1 MKQLYTVPL
10 KRSYDDNMSRCQVGP
25 YNTERLLAFLN
36 DLHQRLV
43 PEQDQEGENMR
54 TFVIT
59 WDNVAF
65 HHSQAITTWF
75 EVHPRLNVPDT
86 NPAVPEPTSVQD
98 LPNCEPTKES
108 LYSLYELQGVLGRGS
123 FGTVYKAIRKTDGR
137 QFAIKRLCKWNN
149 TRSIQ
154 IHIVAAE
161 QEPGLVCCSGG
172 ALFVVSAGGC
182 KIEAYNLQQEGCP
195 LICRFS
201 SMGSVLSIRHSAV
214 GDYLVT
220 IEEKNKAT
228 YLRAYTNW
236 RYQAAEKTRVGVR
249 LLGHLLRGSS
259 FRGTPK
265 EQMEII
271 EIPLFEPPLCM
282 ACCSITGDLLV
293 GCAKSLV
300 VFSLKR
306 QTLSEQLSVLDFERV
321 LILHIQGWSPSQVA
335 FCAGYVALQT
345 DLEILVVKLTPRQKS
360 SQAADEHALLPED
373 IMTETSLDEDAEMT
387 KDGLSPL
394 HEQEDFFLFPKHQEM
409 LGNDAQ
415 ECGISLVLEWTG
427 MEADS
432 RGDMSVVYVLFRR
445 FAPDF
450 FQGCSVEET
459 HLHSLQLRPMF
470 SGKQEE
476 ASISKRGEPTCM
488 FVFFSL
494 PNTGYMY
501 SLKNTVELMSTYQY
515 PEKAHQAVLSD
526 QFLYVITR
534 NALQCFT
541 VRCSAVAARVDD
553 PYIDTTMKACPPIT
567 MEVCALRI
575 QLFIGLKI
583 LCQDGNHIVLLTAAD
598 VDSKEDT
605 ERPARKNTSRKTSV
619 CKATEPADSGHGW
632 NLYVISSV
640 STLQLYREIVEY
652 SKRYEQSLSHS
663 CIHLLSE
670 GHLLLRTAL
679 LSLHDCDSAERAQ
692 LQEAFQESCAHLG
705 DCFSRFDKK
714 DCHLAL
720 PYYKMSGLSVTDV
733 IKRNMSMSGI
743 SNGYGKGFIFFLKH
757 SIYEETMEELSK
769 DVADKVL
776 DIFSVAEP
784 AQLPHVVSSPSM
796 LNADPDSAMTHLKQL
811 EDSGAPSITLS
822 LCTAS
827 LALRKGDLNSYR
839 QQMDRHAEML
849 QVYGF
854 IEEPK
859 LLLHGRGKAVL
870 PTILAQHLRD
880 TQEGLLVAAVVALH
894 ENSKIRLEEAD
905 LFFQELCKDGVEVDS
920 SPQLLVDFWEAL
932 LVASSHESII
942 QELLFR
948 LTSVYID
955 RITRRDHSGIRAL
968 KTAEDLSL
976 LCGPTLEVSSILP
989 LLEQLSES
997 DNTGLSVHVLCATKL
1012 GQHERSIVRLLDRCP
1027 QAIISYA
1034 NNELQNDKLSLWW
1047 QKLFPEVCDRIRKTG
1062 NDTVLLSALKETLV
1076 VASKE
1081 LNPLEFLDLLPD
1093 DGTAH
1098 FFLPH
1103 LLECSQ

>member
-1 MKQLYTVPL
+1 MVHVYNCHPL
-10 KRSYDDNMSRCQVGP
+10 
-25 YNTERLLAFLN
+25 A
-36 DLHQRLV
+36 
-43 PEQDQEGENMR
+43 
-54 TFVIT
+54 
-59 WDNVAF
+59 
-65 HHSQAITTWF
+65 SQ
-75 EVHPRLNVPDT
+75 
-86 NPAVPEPTSVQD
+86 
-98 LPNCEPTKES
+98 
-108 LYSLYELQGVLGRGS
+108 
-123 FGTVYKAIRKTDGR
+123 
-137 QFAIKRLCKWNN
+137 
-149 TRSIQ
+149 
-154 IHIVAAE
+154 HIVSAE
-161 QEPGLVCCSGG
+161 QEPGLVCCGGG
-172 ALFVVSAGGC
+172 ALFVVSGC
-182 KIEAYNLQQEGCP
+182 KVEAFSLRREGCP

-201 SMGSVLSIRHSAV
+201 CMGSVLSVQHSAV

-282 ACCSITGDLLV
+282 ACCSLTGDLLV

-345 DLEILVVKLTPRQKS
+345 DLEVLVVKLTQRQKS
-360 SQAADEHALLPED
+360 SQAAEEHTLLPED

-387 KDGLSPL
+387 KDGFSPL

-409 LGNDAQ
+409 LGNEAQ
-415 ECGISLVLEWTG
+415 ECGISLVLEWTS
-427 MEADS
+427 MEAES

-459 HLHSLQLRPMF
+459 RLHSLQLHPMF
-470 SGKQEE
+470 TGKQEE
-476 ASISKRGEPTCM
+476 ASISKGGEPTCV

-501 SLKNTVELMSTYQY
+501 SLKNTVELVSTYQY

-541 VRCSAVAARVDD
+541 VRCSAVAARVED

-583 LCQDGNHIVLLTAAD
+583 VCQDGNHIVLLTAAD

-605 ERPARKNTSRKTSV
+605 ERPARKNTESREHRTLTGILVAVGLEPSSTPTLESLLSRSFLSRKTSV
-619 CKATEPADSGHGW
+619 CKSTEPADSGHGW
-632 NLYVISSV
+632 NLYVITSV

-652 SKRYEQSLSHS
+652 SKRYEQSSPLSQS

-679 LSLHDCDSAERAQ
+679 LQQDCESAERAQ

-705 DCFSRFDKK
+705 DCFSRFNKK

-720 PYYKMSGLSVTDV
+720 PYYKMSGLTVTDV
-733 IKRNMSMSGI
+733 IKRAMSMSSV
-743 SNGYGKGFIFFLKH
+743 SNGYGNGFIFFLKH
-757 SIYEETMEELSK
+757 SLYEETMEELSQ
-769 DVADKVL
+769 DMADKVL
-776 DIFSVAEP
+776 EIFSVAEP
-784 AQLPHVVSSPSM
+784 TQLPHVVSSPSM
-796 LNADPDSAMTHLKQL
+796 LNADPDSAMTHLRQL
-811 EDSGAPSITLS
+811 EASGAPSITLS
-822 LCTAS
+822 LCIAS
-827 LALRKGDLNSYR
+827 LALRKGDLHSYR
-839 QQMDRHAEML
+839 QQMDLHAEML

-859 LLLHGRGKAVL
+859 LLLHGRGKAVM

-905 LFFQELCKDGVEVDS
+905 LFFQELSKDGVEADS

-955 RITRRDHSGIRAL
+955 RITRRDRSVVKAL
-968 KTAEDLSL
+968 KTAEDLINSCSHYGMLYPWVSILTPVQFNITHDHQEDLHKLQSL

-989 LLEQLSES
+989 LLEQLSDS
-997 DNTGLSVHVLCATKL
+997 DGTGLSVHVLCATKL
-1012 GQHERSIVRLLDRCP
+1012 GQHETSIDRLLDRCP

-1034 NNELQNDKLSLWW
+1034 NHELQNDKLSLWW
-1047 QKLFPEVCDRIRKTG
+1047 QKLFPEVCDRIRTTG
-1062 NDTVLLSALKETLV
+1062 NDNTVLLSALKETLV
-1076 VASKE
+1076 VVAKE

>member
-1 MKQLYTVPL
+1 MVH
-10 KRSYDDNMSRCQVGP
+10 V
-25 YNTERLLAFLN
+25 YNCHPFA
-36 DLHQRLV
+36 
-43 PEQDQEGENMR
+43 
-54 TFVIT
+54 
-59 WDNVAF
+59 
-65 HHSQAITTWF
+65 SQ
-75 EVHPRLNVPDT
+75 
-86 NPAVPEPTSVQD
+86 
-98 LPNCEPTKES
+98 
-108 LYSLYELQGVLGRGS
+108 
-123 FGTVYKAIRKTDGR
+123 
-137 QFAIKRLCKWNN
+137 
-149 TRSIQ
+149 
-154 IHIVAAE
+154 HIVSAE
-161 QEPGLVCCSGG
+161 QEPGLVCCGGG

-182 KIEAYNLQQEGCP
+182 KIEAYALQREGCP

-201 SMGSVLSIRHSAV
+201 SMGSVLSLHHSAV

-259 FRGTPK
+259 FRGAPK

-282 ACCSITGDLLV
+282 ACCSLTGDLLV

-335 FCAGYVALQT
+335 FCAGYIALQT
-345 DLEILVVKLTPRQKS
+345 ELEVLVVKLTPRQKS
-360 SQAADEHALLPED
+360 SPAAEEHALLPED
-373 IMTETSLDEDAEMT
+373 IMTETSVNEDMT
-387 KDGLSPL
+387 KDGFSPL
-394 HEQEDFFLFPKHQEM
+394 HAQDDFFLFPKHQEM
-409 LGNDAQ
+409 LGNEAQ
-415 ECGISLVLEWTG
+415 ECGVSLVLEWTG
-427 MEADS
+427 MEAES
-432 RGDMSVVYVLFRR
+432 RGDMSAAYVLFRR

-459 HLHSLQLRPMF
+459 RLHSLQLHPMF
-470 SGKQEE
+470 TG
-476 ASISKRGEPTCM
+476 GEPTCM

-501 SLKNTVELMSTYQY
+501 SLKNTVELVSTYQY
-515 PEKAHQAVLSD
+515 PEKTHQAVLSD
-526 QFLYVITR
+526 QFLYIITR

-575 QLFIGLKI
+575 QLFIGLKV
-583 LCQDGNHIVLLTAAD
+583 LCQDGNQIVLLTAT
-598 VDSKEDT
+598 VMLF
-605 ERPARKNTSRKTSV
+605 RSRKTSV
-619 CKATEPADSGHGW
+619 CKPTEPADSGHGW
-632 NLYVISSV
+632 NLYVITSV

-652 SKRYEQSLSHS
+652 SKRYEQSSPSSQS
-663 CIHLLSE
+663 CVHLLSE

-679 LSLHDCDSAERAQ
+679 LLQDCESAERAQ
-692 LQEAFQESCAHLG
+692 LQQAFQESCAHLG
-705 DCFSRFDKK
+705 DRFSRFDKK

-720 PYYKMSGLSVTDV
+720 PYYKMSGLTVTDV
-733 IKRNMSMSGI
+733 IKRNMSMS
-743 SNGYGKGFIFFLKH
+743 SVSTGYGKGFIFFLKH
-757 SIYEETMEELSK
+757 SLYEETMEELSK
-769 DVADKVL
+769 DMADKVL
-776 DIFSVAEP
+776 EIFSVAEP

-796 LNADPDSAMTHLKQL
+796 LNADPDRAVTHLRQL
-811 EDSGAPSITLS
+811 EACGTPSITPS
-822 LCTAS
+822 LCMAS
-827 LALRKGDLNSYR
+827 LALRKCDLHSYR

-859 LLLHGRGKAVL
+859 LLLHGRGKSVL
-870 PTILAQHLRD
+870 PTILSQHLHD

-905 LFFQELCKDGVEVDS
+905 LFFQELCKDGVEAES

-932 LVASSHESII
+932 LVASSHESIV

-955 RITRRDHSGIRAL
+955 RITRRDHSGVKAL
-968 KTAEDLSL
+968 KTAEDL
-976 LCGPTLEVSSILP
+976 V
-989 LLEQLSES
+989 
-997 DNTGLSVHVLCATKL
+997 SVHTCLACFST
-1012 GQHERSIVRLLDRCP
+1012 
-1027 QAIISYA
+1027 
-1034 NNELQNDKLSLWW
+1034 
-1047 QKLFPEVCDRIRKTG
+1047 F
-1062 NDTVLLSALKETLV
+1062 
-1076 VASKE
+1076 
-1081 LNPLEFLDLLPD
+1081 
-1093 DGTAH
+1093 
-1098 FFLPH
+1098 
-1103 LLECSQ
+1103 

>member
-1 MKQLYTVPL
+1 MVH
-10 KRSYDDNMSRCQVGP
+10 V
-25 YNTERLLAFLN
+25 YNCHPFA
-36 DLHQRLV
+36 
-43 PEQDQEGENMR
+43 
-54 TFVIT
+54 
-59 WDNVAF
+59 
-65 HHSQAITTWF
+65 SQ
-75 EVHPRLNVPDT
+75 
-86 NPAVPEPTSVQD
+86 
-98 LPNCEPTKES
+98 
-108 LYSLYELQGVLGRGS
+108 
-123 FGTVYKAIRKTDGR
+123 
-137 QFAIKRLCKWNN
+137 
-149 TRSIQ
+149 
-154 IHIVAAE
+154 HIVAAE
-161 QEPGLVCCSGG
+161 QEPGLVCCGGG

-201 SMGSVLSIRHSAV
+201 SMGSVLSIHHSTV

-249 LLGHLLRGSS
+249 LLGHFLRGSS
-259 FRGTPK
+259 FRGAPK

-282 ACCSITGDLLV
+282 ACCSLTGDLLV

-300 VFSLKR
+300 IFSLKR

-345 DLEILVVKLTPRQKS
+345 ELEVLVVKLTPRQKS
-360 SQAADEHALLPED
+360 SQAAEQHVLLPED
-373 IMTETSLDEDAEMT
+373 IMTETSLDGDAEMK
-387 KDGLSPL
+387 KDGFSPL

-409 LGNDAQ
+409 LGNEAQ

-427 MEADS
+427 MEAES
-432 RGDMSVVYVLFRR
+432 RGDMSVVYILFRR

-459 HLHSLQLRPMF
+459 HLHSLQLHPMF
-470 SGKQEE
+470 TDKQEE
-476 ASISKRGEPTCM
+476 ASLSKVGEPTCM

-501 SLKNTVELMSTYQY
+501 SLKDTVELVSTYQY

-541 VRCSAVAARVDD
+541 VRCSAVAARLDD
-553 PYIDTTMKACPPIT
+553 PYIDTTMKACPPFT
-567 MEVCALRI
+567 MDVCALRI
-575 QLFIGLKI
+575 QLFIGLKF

-598 VDSKEDT
+598 VDSKEDM
-605 ERPARKNTSRKTSV
+605 ERSARKNTSRKTSIS
-619 CKATEPADSGHGW
+619 KSTEPTDSGHGW

-652 SKRYEQSLSHS
+652 SKRYEQSTPSSQS

-679 LSLHDCDSAERAQ
+679 LMRRDCDPAERAQ
-692 LQEAFQESCAHLG
+692 LQQAFQESCAQLG

-720 PYYKMSGLSVTDV
+720 PYYKMSGLTVTDV
-733 IKRNMSMSGI
+733 IKRNMSLSSF
-743 SNGYGKGFIFFLKH
+743 SNGYGKGFLFFLKH

-769 DVADKVL
+769 DMADKVL
-776 DIFSVAEP
+776 EIFSVAEP
-784 AQLPHVVSSPSM
+784 DQLPHVVSSPSM
-796 LNADPDSAMTHLKQL
+796 LKADPDSAMTHLRQL
-811 EDSGAPSITLS
+811 EASGAPSITLS
-822 LCTAS
+822 LCIAS
-827 LALRKGDLNSYR
+827 LALRKGDVHTYR

-854 IEEPK
+854 IEVPK

-880 TQEGLLVAAVVALH
+880 TQEGLLVAAVIALH

-905 LFFQELCKDGVEVDS
+905 LLFQELCKDGVEVES

-955 RITRRDHSGIRAL
+955 RITHRDRSGVKAL
-968 KTAEDLSL
+968 KTAEDLINSCSHYGMLYPWVSILTPVQFNVTHDHQEDLHKLQSL

-989 LLEQLSES
+989 LLEQLSDS
-997 DNTGLSVHVLCATKL
+997 DGNGLSVHVLCATKL
-1012 GQHERSIVRLLDRCP
+1012 GQHKSSIDRLLDRCP

-1034 NNELQNDKLSLWW
+1034 NHELQNDKLPLWW
-1047 QKLFPEVCDRIRKTG
+1047 QKLFPEVCDRMRKTG
-1062 NDTVLLSALKETLV
+1062 NDNAVLLSALKETLV
-1076 VASKE
+1076 VAAKE
-1081 LNPLEFLDLLPD
+1081 LNPLEFLELLPD

>member
-1 MKQLYTVPL
+1 MVH
-10 KRSYDDNMSRCQVGP
+10 V
-25 YNTERLLAFLN
+25 YNCHPFA
-36 DLHQRLV
+36 
-43 PEQDQEGENMR
+43 
-54 TFVIT
+54 
-59 WDNVAF
+59 
-65 HHSQAITTWF
+65 SQ
-75 EVHPRLNVPDT
+75 
-86 NPAVPEPTSVQD
+86 
-98 LPNCEPTKES
+98 
-108 LYSLYELQGVLGRGS
+108 
-123 FGTVYKAIRKTDGR
+123 
-137 QFAIKRLCKWNN
+137 
-149 TRSIQ
+149 
-154 IHIVAAE
+154 HIVAAE
-161 QEPGLVCCSGG
+161 QEPGLVCCGGG
-172 ALFVVSAGGC
+172 AVFVVSAGGC
-182 KIEAYNLQQEGCP
+182 KIEAYELQREGCP

-236 RYQAAEKTRVGVR
+236 RYQAVEKTRVGVR

-282 ACCSITGDLLV
+282 ACCSLTGDLLV

-345 DLEILVVKLTPRQKS
+345 ELEVLVVKLTPQQKS
-360 SQAADEHALLPED
+360 SAAAEEHALLPED
-373 IMTETSLDEDAEMT
+373 IMTETSIDEDAEMT
-387 KDGLSPL
+387 KDGFSPL
-394 HEQEDFFLFPKHQEM
+394 HAQEDFFLFPKHQEM
-409 LGNDAQ
+409 LGNEAQ

-427 MEADS
+427 MEAES

-459 HLHSLQLRPMF
+459 RLHSLQLHPMF
-470 SGKQEE
+470 TGKQKE
-476 ASISKRGEPTCM
+476 ASDSKRGEPTCV

-501 SLKNTVELMSTYQY
+501 SLKNTVELVSTYQY

-526 QFLYVITR
+526 QFLYIITR

-553 PYIDTTMKACPPIT
+553 PYIDTTMK
-567 MEVCALRI
+567 
-575 QLFIGLKI
+575 
-583 LCQDGNHIVLLTAAD
+583 
-598 VDSKEDT
+598 
-605 ERPARKNTSRKTSV
+605 
-619 CKATEPADSGHGW
+619 
-632 NLYVISSV
+632 
-640 STLQLYREIVEY
+640 VEY
-652 SKRYEQSLSHS
+652 SKRYEQSSPSSQS
-663 CIHLLSE
+663 CVHLLSE

-679 LSLHDCDSAERAQ
+679 LLQDCESAERAQ
-692 LQEAFQESCAHLG
+692 LQEAFQESCAQLG

-720 PYYKMSGLSVTDV
+720 PYYKMSGLAVTDV
-733 IKRNMSMSGI
+733 IKRNMPVSSI
-743 SNGYGKGFIFFLKH
+743 SAGYGKGFIFFLKH
-757 SIYEETMEELSK
+757 SLYEETMEELSK
-769 DVADKVL
+769 DMADKVL
-776 DIFSVAEP
+776 EIFSVAEP

-796 LNADPDSAMTHLKQL
+796 LNADPYSAMTHLRQL
-811 EDSGAPSITLS
+811 EASGAPSITLS
-822 LCTAS
+822 LCVAS
-827 LALRKGDLNSYR
+827 QALRKGDLHTYR

-859 LLLHGRGKAVL
+859 LLLHGRGKGVL
-870 PTILAQHLRD
+870 PTILAQHLHD
-880 TQEGLLVAAVVALH
+880 THEGLLVAAVVALH

-905 LFFQELCKDGVEVDS
+905 LFFQELCKDGAEADS

-932 LVASSHESII
+932 LVASSHEAII

-955 RITRRDHSGIRAL
+955 RITRRDRSGVKAL
-968 KTAEDLSL
+968 KTAEDLINSCSHYGMLYPWVSILTPVQFNITHDHQEDLHKLQSL

-989 LLEQLSES
+989 LLEQLTDS
-997 DNTGLSVHVLCATKL
+997 DRTGLSVHVLCATKL
-1012 GQHERSIVRLLDRCP
+1012 GQHETSIDRLLDRCP
-1027 QAIISYA
+1027 EAIIPYA
-1034 NNELQNDKLSLWW
+1034 NHELQNDKLSLWW
-1047 QKLFPEVCDRIRKTG
+1047 QKLFPEVCDRIRTAG
-1062 NDTVLLSALKETLV
+1062 NDNTVLLSALKETLV
-1076 VASKE
+1076 VAAKE
-1081 LNPLEFLDLLPD
+1081 LNPLDFLDLLPD

>member
-1 MKQLYTVPL
+1 MVHVYNCHPL
-10 KRSYDDNMSRCQVGP
+10 
-25 YNTERLLAFLN
+25 A
-36 DLHQRLV
+36 
-43 PEQDQEGENMR
+43 
-54 TFVIT
+54 
-59 WDNVAF
+59 
-65 HHSQAITTWF
+65 SQ
-75 EVHPRLNVPDT
+75 
-86 NPAVPEPTSVQD
+86 
-98 LPNCEPTKES
+98 
-108 LYSLYELQGVLGRGS
+108 
-123 FGTVYKAIRKTDGR
+123 
-137 QFAIKRLCKWNN
+137 
-149 TRSIQ
+149 
-154 IHIVAAE
+154 HIVAAE
-161 QEPGLVCCSGG
+161 QEPALVCCGGG
-172 ALFVVSAGGC
+172 ALFVVSSGGC
-182 KIEAYNLQQEGCP
+182 KVEAYSLQREGCP

-201 SMGSVLSIRHSAV
+201 CMGSVLSIRHSAV

-259 FRGTPK
+259 FHGTPK

-282 ACCSITGDLLV
+282 ACCSLTGDLLV

-335 FCAGYVALQT
+335 FCAGYIALQT
-345 DLEILVVKLTPRQKS
+345 ELEVLVVKLTPQQKS
-360 SQAADEHALLPED
+360 SQAAEEHTQLSED

-387 KDGLSPL
+387 KEGFSPL

-409 LGNDAQ
+409 LGNEAQ
-415 ECGISLVLEWTG
+415 ECGVSLVLEWTG
-427 MEADS
+427 MEAES
-432 RGDMSVVYVLFRR
+432 RGDISVVYVLFRR

-459 HLHSLQLRPMF
+459 HLHSLQLHPMF
-470 SGKQEE
+470 TSKPEE
-476 ASISKRGEPTCM
+476 ASISKGGEPTCM

-501 SLKNTVELMSTYQY
+501 SLKNTVELVSTYQY

-553 PYIDTTMKACPPIT
+553 PYIDTTMKACPPFT

-583 LCQDGNHIVLLTAAD
+583 LCQDGNHIALLTAAD

-605 ERPARKNTSRKTSV
+605 ERPARKNTESREHRTLTGILVAVGLEPSSTPTLESLLSRSFLSRKTSV
-619 CKATEPADSGHGW
+619 CKPTEPADSGHGW
-632 NLYVISSV
+632 NLYVITSV
-640 STLQLYREIVEY
+640 STLQLYSEIVEY
-652 SKRYEQSLSHS
+652 SKRYEQSSPSSQS

-679 LSLHDCDSAERAQ
+679 LQQDCESAERAQ

-720 PYYKMSGLSVTDV
+720 PYYKMSGLTVTEV
-733 IKRNMSMSGI
+733 IKRNMSMSSV

-776 DIFSVAEP
+776 EIFSVAEP
-784 AQLPHVVSSPSM
+784 SQLPHVVSSPSM
-796 LNADPDSAMTHLKQL
+796 LNADPDSAVTHLRQL
-811 EDSGAPSITLS
+811 EASGAPSITLS
-822 LCTAS
+822 LCMAS
-827 LALRKGDLNSYR
+827 LALRKGDLHSYR

-894 ENSKIRLEEAD
+894 ENCKIRLEEAD
-905 LFFQELCKDGVEVDS
+905 LFFQELCKNSVEADS

-955 RITRRDHSGIRAL
+955 RITRRDRSGVKAL
-968 KTAEDLSL
+968 KTAEDLINSCSHYGMLYPWVSILTPVQFNITHDDQEDLHKLQSL
-976 LCGPTLEVSSILP
+976 LCGPTLEVSSIMP
-989 LLEQLSES
+989 LLEQLSDS
-997 DNTGLSVHVLCATKL
+997 DSTGLSVHVLCATKL
-1012 GQHERSIVRLLDRCP
+1012 GQHKTSIDRLLDRCP

-1034 NNELQNDKLSLWW
+1034 KHELQNDKLSLWW
-1047 QKLFPEVCDRIRKTG
+1047 QKLFPEVCDRIRTTG
-1062 NDTVLLSALKETLV
+1062 NDNTVLLSALKEALV
-1076 VASKE
+1076 VAAKE
-1081 LNPLEFLDLLPD
+1081 LNPLDFLDLLPD

>member
-1 MKQLYTVPL
+1 MVH
-10 KRSYDDNMSRCQVGP
+10 V
-25 YNTERLLAFLN
+25 YNCHPFA
-36 DLHQRLV
+36 
-43 PEQDQEGENMR
+43 
-54 TFVIT
+54 
-59 WDNVAF
+59 
-65 HHSQAITTWF
+65 SQ
-75 EVHPRLNVPDT
+75 
-86 NPAVPEPTSVQD
+86 
-98 LPNCEPTKES
+98 
-108 LYSLYELQGVLGRGS
+108 
-123 FGTVYKAIRKTDGR
+123 
-137 QFAIKRLCKWNN
+137 
-149 TRSIQ
+149 
-154 IHIVAAE
+154 HIVAAE
-161 QEPGLVCCSGG
+161 QEPGLVCCGGG

-182 KIEAYNLQQEGCP
+182 KIEAYELQREGCP

-201 SMGSVLSIRHSAV
+201 SMGSVLSLRHSAV

-259 FRGTPK
+259 FRGAPK

-282 ACCSITGDLLV
+282 ACCSLTGDLLV

-335 FCAGYVALQT
+335 FCAGYIALQT
-345 DLEILVVKLTPRQKS
+345 ELEVLVVKLTPRQKS
-360 SQAADEHALLPED
+360 SPAAEEHALLPED
-373 IMTETSLDEDAEMT
+373 IMTETSIDEDAEMT
-387 KDGLSPL
+387 KDGFSPL
-394 HEQEDFFLFPKHQEM
+394 HAQEDFFLFPKHQEM
-409 LGNDAQ
+409 LGNEAQ
-415 ECGISLVLEWTG
+415 ECGVSLVLEWTG
-427 MEADS
+427 MEAES
-432 RGDMSVVYVLFRR
+432 RGDMSPVYFALSRR

-459 HLHSLQLRPMF
+459 RLHSLQLHPMF
-470 SGKQEE
+470 TG
-476 ASISKRGEPTCM
+476 GEPTCM

-501 SLKNTVELMSTYQY
+501 SLKNTVELVSTYQY
-515 PEKAHQAVLSD
+515 PEKTHQAVLSD
-526 QFLYVITR
+526 QFLYIITR

-575 QLFIGLKI
+575 QLFIGLKV
-583 LCQDGNHIVLLTAAD
+583 LCQDGNQIVLLTAAD

-605 ERPARKNTSRKTSV
+605 ERTARRNTSRKTSV
-619 CKATEPADSGHGW
+619 CKPTEPADSGHGW
-632 NLYVISSV
+632 NLYVITSV

-652 SKRYEQSLSHS
+652 SKRYEQSSPSSQS
-663 CIHLLSE
+663 CVHLLSE

-679 LSLHDCDSAERAQ
+679 LLQDCESAERAQ
-692 LQEAFQESCAHLG
+692 LQQAFQESCAHLG
-705 DCFSRFDKK
+705 DRFSRFDKK

-720 PYYKMSGLSVTDV
+720 PYYKMSGLTVTDV
-733 IKRNMSMSGI
+733 IKRNMSMS
-743 SNGYGKGFIFFLKH
+743 SVSTGYGKGFIFFLKH
-757 SIYEETMEELSK
+757 SLYEETMEELSK
-769 DVADKVL
+769 DMADKVL
-776 DIFSVAEP
+776 EIFSVAEP

-796 LNADPDSAMTHLKQL
+796 LNADPDCAVTYLRQL
-811 EDSGAPSITLS
+811 EACGAPSITPS
-822 LCTAS
+822 LCMAS
-827 LALRKGDLNSYR
+827 LALRKGDLHSYR

-870 PTILAQHLRD
+870 PTILSQHLHD

-905 LFFQELCKDGVEVDS
+905 LFFQELCKDGVEAAS

-948 LTSVYID
+948 LTSIYID
-955 RITRRDHSGIRAL
+955 RITRRDHSGVKAL
-968 KTAEDLSL
+968 KTAEDL
-976 LCGPTLEVSSILP
+976 V
-989 LLEQLSES
+989 
-997 DNTGLSVHVLCATKL
+997 SVHT
-1012 GQHERSIVRLLDRCP
+1012 
-1027 QAIISYA
+1027 
-1034 NNELQNDKLSLWW
+1034 
-1047 QKLFPEVCDRIRKTG
+1047 
-1062 NDTVLLSALKETLV
+1062 
-1076 VASKE
+1076 
-1081 LNPLEFLDLLPD
+1081 FLACFS
-1093 DGTAH
+1093 T
-1098 FFLPH
+1098 F
-1103 LLECSQ
+1103 

>member
-1 MKQLYTVPL
+1 MVH
-10 KRSYDDNMSRCQVGP
+10 V
-25 YNTERLLAFLN
+25 YNCHPFA
-36 DLHQRLV
+36 
-43 PEQDQEGENMR
+43 
-54 TFVIT
+54 
-59 WDNVAF
+59 
-65 HHSQAITTWF
+65 SQ
-75 EVHPRLNVPDT
+75 
-86 NPAVPEPTSVQD
+86 
-98 LPNCEPTKES
+98 
-108 LYSLYELQGVLGRGS
+108 
-123 FGTVYKAIRKTDGR
+123 
-137 QFAIKRLCKWNN
+137 
-149 TRSIQ
+149 
-154 IHIVAAE
+154 HIVAAE
-161 QEPGLVCCSGG
+161 QEPGLVCCGGG
-172 ALFVVSAGGC
+172 AVFVVSAGGC
-182 KIEAYNLQQEGCP
+182 KIEAYELQREGCP

-236 RYQAAEKTRVGVR
+236 RYQAVEKTRVGVR

-282 ACCSITGDLLV
+282 ACCSLTGDLLV

-345 DLEILVVKLTPRQKS
+345 ELEVLVVKLTPQQKS
-360 SQAADEHALLPED
+360 SAAAEEHALLPED
-373 IMTETSLDEDAEMT
+373 IMTETSIDEDAEMT
-387 KDGLSPL
+387 KDGFSPL
-394 HEQEDFFLFPKHQEM
+394 HAQEDFFLFPKHQEM
-409 LGNDAQ
+409 LGNEAQ

-427 MEADS
+427 MEAES

-459 HLHSLQLRPMF
+459 RLHSLQLHPMF
-470 SGKQEE
+470 TGKQKE
-476 ASISKRGEPTCM
+476 ASDSKRGEPTCV

-501 SLKNTVELMSTYQY
+501 SLKNTVELVSTYQY

-526 QFLYVITR
+526 QFLYIITR

-553 PYIDTTMKACPPIT
+553 PYIDTTMKACPPVT

-575 QLFIGLKI
+575 QLFIGLKL
-583 LCQDGNHIVLLTAAD
+583 LCQDGNQIVLLTAAD

-605 ERPARKNTSRKTSV
+605 ERTARRNTESREHRALTGILVAVGLEPSSTPTLESLLSRSFLSRKTSV
-619 CKATEPADSGHGW
+619 CKPTEPADSGHGW
-632 NLYVISSV
+632 NLYVITSV

-652 SKRYEQSLSHS
+652 SKRYEQSSPSSQS
-663 CIHLLSE
+663 CVHLLSE

-679 LSLHDCDSAERAQ
+679 LLQDCESAERAQ
-692 LQEAFQESCAHLG
+692 LQEAFQESCAQLG

-720 PYYKMSGLSVTDV
+720 PYYKMSGLAVTDV
-733 IKRNMSMSGI
+733 IKRNMPVSSI
-743 SNGYGKGFIFFLKH
+743 SAGYGKGFIFFLKH
-757 SIYEETMEELSK
+757 SLYEETMEELSK
-769 DVADKVL
+769 DMADKVL
-776 DIFSVAEP
+776 EIFSVAEP

-796 LNADPDSAMTHLKQL
+796 LNADPYSAMTHLRQL
-811 EDSGAPSITLS
+811 EASGAPSITLS
-822 LCTAS
+822 LCVAS
-827 LALRKGDLNSYR
+827 QALRKGDLHTYR

-859 LLLHGRGKAVL
+859 LLLHGRGKGVL
-870 PTILAQHLRD
+870 PTILAQHLHD
-880 TQEGLLVAAVVALH
+880 THEGLLVAAVVALH

-905 LFFQELCKDGVEVDS
+905 LFFQELCKDGAEADS

-932 LVASSHESII
+932 LVASSHEAII

-955 RITRRDHSGIRAL
+955 RITRRDRSGVKAL
-968 KTAEDLSL
+968 KTAEDLINSCSHYGMLYPWVSILTPVQFNITHDHQEDLHKLQSL

-989 LLEQLSES
+989 LLEQLTDS
-997 DNTGLSVHVLCATKL
+997 DRTGLSVHVLCATKL
-1012 GQHERSIVRLLDRCP
+1012 GQHETSIDRLLDRCP
-1027 QAIISYA
+1027 EAIIPYA
-1034 NNELQNDKLSLWW
+1034 NHELQNDKLSLWW
-1047 QKLFPEVCDRIRKTG
+1047 QKLFPEVCDRIRTAG
-1062 NDTVLLSALKETLV
+1062 NDNTVLLSALKETLV
-1076 VASKE
+1076 VAAKE
-1081 LNPLEFLDLLPD
+1081 LNPLDFLDLLPD

>member
-1 MKQLYTVPL
+1 MVH
-10 KRSYDDNMSRCQVGP
+10 V
-25 YNTERLLAFLN
+25 YNCHPFA
-36 DLHQRLV
+36 
-43 PEQDQEGENMR
+43 
-54 TFVIT
+54 
-59 WDNVAF
+59 
-65 HHSQAITTWF
+65 SQ
-75 EVHPRLNVPDT
+75 
-86 NPAVPEPTSVQD
+86 
-98 LPNCEPTKES
+98 
-108 LYSLYELQGVLGRGS
+108 
-123 FGTVYKAIRKTDGR
+123 
-137 QFAIKRLCKWNN
+137 
-149 TRSIQ
+149 
-154 IHIVAAE
+154 HIVPAE
-161 QEPGLVCCSGG
+161 QEPVLVCCGGG
-172 ALFVVSAGGC
+172 ALFVVGAGGC
-182 KIEAYNLQQEGCP
+182 KVEAYNLQQEGCP

-201 SMGSVLSIRHSAV
+201 CMGSVLSIRHSAV

-282 ACCSITGDLLV
+282 ACCGLTGDLLV

-321 LILHIQGWSPSQVA
+321 LILHIQGWSPTQVA
-335 FCAGYVALQT
+335 FCGEYIALQT
-345 DLEILVVKLTPRQKS
+345 ELEVLVVKLSLKKS
-360 SQAADEHALLPED
+360 SQVEEEHTLLPED
-373 IMTETSLDEDAEMT
+373 FMTETSLDEDAEMT
-387 KDGLSPL
+387 KDGFSPL

-409 LGNDAQ
+409 LGNEAQ
-415 ECGISLVLEWTG
+415 ECGVSIVLEWTG
-427 MEADS
+427 MEDQS
-432 RGDMSVVYVLFRR
+432 RGDMSVAYVLFRR

-459 HLHSLQLRPMF
+459 HLHSLQLHPMF
-470 SGKQEE
+470 TSNQEE
-476 ASISKRGEPTCM
+476 ASISKGGEPTCM

-501 SLKNTVELMSTYQY
+501 SLKDSVELVSTYQY

-541 VRCSAVAARVDD
+541 VRCSAVAARVHD

-583 LCQDGNHIVLLTAAD
+583 VCQDGNHIVLLTAAD

-605 ERPARKNTSRKTSV
+605 ERPARKNTSRKSSV
-619 CKATEPADSGHGW
+619 CKPTEPADSGHGW
-632 NLYVISSV
+632 NLYVITSV

-652 SKRYEQSLSHS
+652 SKRYEQSSPSSQS

-670 GHLLLRTAL
+670 GHLLLRAAL
-679 LSLHDCDSAERAQ
+679 LAQDCESAERAQ

-720 PYYKMSGLSVTDV
+720 PYYKMSGLTVTEV
-733 IKRNMSMSGI
+733 IKRNMSMNS
-743 SNGYGKGFIFFLKH
+743 SSDGYGKGFIFFLKH
-757 SIYEETMEELSK
+757 SLYEETMEELSK
-769 DVADKVL
+769 DMADKVL
-776 DIFSVAEP
+776 EIFSVAEP

-796 LNADPDSAMTHLKQL
+796 LSADPDHAVTHLRQL
-811 EDSGAPSITLS
+811 ESRGAQSITLS
-822 LCTAS
+822 LCMAS
-827 LALRKGDLNSYR
+827 LALRKGDLHSYR

-870 PTILAQHLRD
+870 PTILAQHLCH
-880 TQEGLLVAAVVALH
+880 TQDGLLVAAVVALH
-894 ENSKIRLEEAD
+894 ENSKIRLDEAD
-905 LFFQELCKDGVEVDS
+905 LFFQELCKDGVEADS

-955 RITRRDHSGIRAL
+955 RITRRDHSGVKAL
-968 KTAEDLSL
+968 KTAEDLINSCSHYGMLYPWVSILTPVQFNITYDHQEDLHKLQSL
-976 LCGPTLEVSSILP
+976 LCGPTLEVLSILP
-989 LLEQLSES
+989 LLEQLSDS
-997 DNTGLSVHVLCATKL
+997 DSTGLSVHVLCATKL
-1012 GQHERSIVRLLDRCP
+1012 GQHETSIHRLLDRCP
-1027 QAIISYA
+1027 EAIISYA
-1034 NNELQNDKLSLWW
+1034 NHELQNDKLSLWW
-1047 QKLFPEVCDRIRKTG
+1047 QKLFPEVCDRIRTTG
-1062 NDTVLLSALKETLV
+1062 NDNTVLLSALKETLA
-1076 VASKE
+1076 VAAKE

>member
-1 MKQLYTVPL
+1 MVH
-10 KRSYDDNMSRCQVGP
+10 V
-25 YNTERLLAFLN
+25 YNCHPFA
-36 DLHQRLV
+36 
-43 PEQDQEGENMR
+43 
-54 TFVIT
+54 
-59 WDNVAF
+59 
-65 HHSQAITTWF
+65 SQ
-75 EVHPRLNVPDT
+75 
-86 NPAVPEPTSVQD
+86 
-98 LPNCEPTKES
+98 
-108 LYSLYELQGVLGRGS
+108 
-123 FGTVYKAIRKTDGR
+123 
-137 QFAIKRLCKWNN
+137 
-149 TRSIQ
+149 
-154 IHIVAAE
+154 HIVAAE

-605 ERPARKNTSRKTSV
+605 ERPARKNTESREHRALTGILVAVGLEPSSTPTLESLLSRSFLSRKTSV

-968 KTAEDLSL
+968 KTAEDLINSCSHYGMLYPWVSILTPVQFNINHDHQEDLHKLQSL

-1034 NNELQNDKLSLWW
+1034 NNELQNDKLS
-1047 QKLFPEVCDRIRKTG
+1047 I
-1062 NDTVLLSALKETLV
+1062 
-1076 VASKE
+1076 
-1081 LNPLEFLDLLPD
+1081 
-1093 DGTAH
+1093 
-1098 FFLPH
+1098 
-1103 LLECSQ
+1103 